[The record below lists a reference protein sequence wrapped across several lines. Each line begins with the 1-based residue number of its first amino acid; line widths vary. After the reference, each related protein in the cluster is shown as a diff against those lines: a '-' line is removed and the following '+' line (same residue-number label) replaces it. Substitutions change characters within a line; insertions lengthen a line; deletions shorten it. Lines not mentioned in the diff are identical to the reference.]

1 MKDLLRQDT
10 EPIVIAAVIGRQ
22 MRQMYAAKV
31 LSEHGKDAYALM
43 QLYGIRDFAAKE
55 VYRQAQ
61 GYKKEQLRLA
71 MAVCAETDYA
81 MKTSF
86 GDGDVQLETMILRL
100 GQLEH
105 AS

>member
-1 MKDLLRQDT
+1 M
-10 EPIVIAAVIGRQ
+10 IAAVIGRQ

-61 GYKKEQLRLA
+61 GYKKEHLRLA
-71 MAVCAETDYA
+71 MAVCAETGYA

-100 GQLEH
+100 GQLEL

>member
-1 MKDLLRQDT
+1 
-10 EPIVIAAVIGRQ
+10 
-22 MRQMYAAKV
+22 
-31 LSEHGKDAYALM
+31 
-43 QLYGIRDFAAKE
+43 
-55 VYRQAQ
+55 
-61 GYKKEQLRLA
+61 

>member
-1 MKDLLRQDT
+1 
-10 EPIVIAAVIGRQ
+10 
-22 MRQMYAAKV
+22 
-31 LSEHGKDAYALM
+31 
-43 QLYGIRDFAAKE
+43 
-55 VYRQAQ
+55 
-61 GYKKEQLRLA
+61 

-86 GDGDVQLETMILRL
+86 SDGDVQLETMILRL